1 MEKVMEVL
9 IKPAIE
15 YTIQI
20 YNSEELTVGR
30 MFWMIIIAIFI
41 NTFISWKLI
50 SYYSYIYEMKLQS
63 VIDALAAESKLRD
76 ERHRSLLAVITA
88 ERKFRDDQFAAESKL
103 RDERHQSLL
112 AVITAERKFR
122 DEQFAAESKL
132 RDERHQSL
140 LAIMAA
146 ESKLR
151 NERHQSLL
159 AIMAAESKLRNEQY
173 QSLKT
178 LIEMQNHYITN
189 LYNIGMQAQCNG
201 VGSGPIA

>member
-1 MEKVMEVL
+1 MEVL

-30 MFWMIIIAIFI
+30 MFWMTIIAIFI

-50 SYYSYIYEMKLQS
+50 SYYSYIHEMKLQS

-76 ERHRSLLAVITA
+76 E
-88 ERKFRDDQFAAESKL
+88 Q
-103 RDERHQSLL
+103 HQSLL
-112 AVITAERKFR
+112 AVIAAERKFR
-122 DEQFAAESKL
+122 DEQFAAECKL
-132 RDERHQSL
+132 RDEQHQTL
-140 LAIMAA
+140 LAVMAA

-151 NERHQSLL
+151 D
-159 AIMAAESKLRNEQY
+159 EQH

-178 LIEMQNHYITN
+178 LIEMQNHRITN

-201 VGSGPIA
+201 IGSGPIA

>member
-1 MEKVMEVL
+1 MEVL

-30 MFWMIIIAIFI
+30 MFWMTIIAIFI

-50 SYYSYIYEMKLQS
+50 SYYSYIHETKLQS

-76 ERHRSLLAVITA
+76 E
-88 ERKFRDDQFAAESKL
+88 Q
-103 RDERHQSLL
+103 HQSLL
-112 AVITAERKFR
+112 AVIAAERKFR
-122 DEQFAAESKL
+122 DEQFATERKLRDEQHQTLLAVMAAESKL
-132 RDERHQSL
+132 RDEQHQTL
-140 LAIMAA
+140 LAVMAA

-151 NERHQSLL
+151 D
-159 AIMAAESKLRNEQY
+159 EQH

-178 LIEMQNHYITN
+178 LIEMQNHRITN

-201 VGSGPIA
+201 IGSGPIA

>member
-30 MFWMIIIAIFI
+30 MFWMTIIAIFI

-50 SYYSYIYEMKLQS
+50 SYYSYIHEMKLQS
-63 VIDALAAESKLRD
+63 VIDALA
-76 ERHRSLLAVITA
+76 
-88 ERKFRDDQFAAESKL
+88 
-103 RDERHQSLL
+103 
-112 AVITAERKFR
+112 AERKFR

-132 RDERHQSL
+132 RDEQHQSL
-140 LAIMAA
+140 LAVMAA

-151 NERHQSLL
+151 DEQHQSLL
-159 AIMAAESKLRNEQY
+159 AVMAAERKFRDEQFAAESKLRDEQH

-178 LIEMQNHYITN
+178 LIEMQNHCITN

-201 VGSGPIA
+201 IGSGPIA

>member
-30 MFWMIIIAIFI
+30 MFWMTIIAIFI

-50 SYYSYIYEMKLQS
+50 SYYSYIHEMKLQS

-76 ERHRSLLAVITA
+76 E
-88 ERKFRDDQFAAESKL
+88 Q
-103 RDERHQSLL
+103 HQSLL
-112 AVITAERKFR
+112 AVIAVERKFRDEQHQSLLAVIAAERKFR
-122 DEQFAAESKL
+122 DEQFAAECKL
-132 RDERHQSL
+132 RDEQHQTL
-140 LAIMAA
+140 LAVMAA

-151 NERHQSLL
+151 DEQHQT
-159 AIMAAESKLRNEQY
+159 
-173 QSLKT
+173 LKT
-178 LIEMQNHYITN
+178 LIEMQNHCITN

>member
-1 MEKVMEVL
+1 MEVL

-30 MFWMIIIAIFI
+30 MFWMTIIAIFI

-50 SYYSYIYEMKLQS
+50 SYYSYIHEMKLQS

-76 ERHRSLLAVITA
+76 E
-88 ERKFRDDQFAAESKL
+88 Q
-103 RDERHQSLL
+103 HQSLL
-112 AVITAERKFR
+112 AVIAAERKFR
-122 DEQFAAESKL
+122 DEQFATERKLRDEQHQTLLAVMAAESKL
-132 RDERHQSL
+132 RDEQHQTL
-140 LAIMAA
+140 LAVMAA

-151 NERHQSLL
+151 D
-159 AIMAAESKLRNEQY
+159 EQH

-178 LIEMQNHYITN
+178 LIEMQNHRITN

-201 VGSGPIA
+201 IGSGPIA

>member
-1 MEKVMEVL
+1 MEVL

-30 MFWMIIIAIFI
+30 MFWMTIIAIFI

-50 SYYSYIYEMKLQS
+50 SYYSYIHEMKLQS

-76 ERHRSLLAVITA
+76 E
-88 ERKFRDDQFAAESKL
+88 Q
-103 RDERHQSLL
+103 HQSLL
-112 AVITAERKFR
+112 AVIAAERKFR
-122 DEQFAAESKL
+122 DEQFATERKLRDEQFAAECKLRDEQHQTLLAVMAAESKL
-132 RDERHQSL
+132 RDEQHQTL
-140 LAIMAA
+140 LAVMAA

-151 NERHQSLL
+151 D
-159 AIMAAESKLRNEQY
+159 EQH

-178 LIEMQNHYITN
+178 LIEMQNHRITN

-201 VGSGPIA
+201 IGSGPIA

>member
-30 MFWMIIIAIFI
+30 MFWMTIIAIFI

-50 SYYSYIYEMKLQS
+50 SYYSYIHEMKLQS
-63 VIDALAAESKLRD
+63 VIDALAAERKFRDEQFAAECKLRD
-76 ERHRSLLAVITA
+76 EQHQSLLAVM
-88 ERKFRDDQFAAESKL
+88 AAESKL
-103 RDERHQSLL
+103 RDEQHQSLL
-112 AVITAERKFR
+112 AVMAAERKFR

-132 RDERHQSL
+132 RDEQH
-140 LAIMAA
+140 
-146 ESKLR
+146 
-151 NERHQSLL
+151 
-159 AIMAAESKLRNEQY
+159 

-178 LIEMQNHYITN
+178 LIEMQNHRITN

-201 VGSGPIA
+201 IGSGPIA